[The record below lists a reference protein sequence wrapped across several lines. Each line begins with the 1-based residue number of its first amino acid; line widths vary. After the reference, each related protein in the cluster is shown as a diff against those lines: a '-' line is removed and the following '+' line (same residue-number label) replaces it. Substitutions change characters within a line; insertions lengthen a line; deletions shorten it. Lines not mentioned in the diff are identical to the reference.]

1 MNYYTHGS
9 QVTAAHGHLAF
20 YGAYVLVVLA
30 IISYAM
36 PLMRGREANPMRA
49 QRAEMW
55 SFWIMS
61 IGMAVMVLALT
72 GAGILQVW
80 LQRIPETNAMGF
92 MATQDQ
98 LTIF

>member
-1 MNYYTHGS
+1 
-9 QVTAAHGHLAF
+9 
-20 YGAYVLVVLA
+20 
-30 IISYAM
+30 
-36 PLMRGREANPMRA
+36 
-49 QRAEMW
+49 
-55 SFWIMS
+55 MS

-98 LTIF
+98 LTIFYWVRIAGGVIFLLGQLLYFTSFFIGGDPVTEESRAGATGRRPLGAA